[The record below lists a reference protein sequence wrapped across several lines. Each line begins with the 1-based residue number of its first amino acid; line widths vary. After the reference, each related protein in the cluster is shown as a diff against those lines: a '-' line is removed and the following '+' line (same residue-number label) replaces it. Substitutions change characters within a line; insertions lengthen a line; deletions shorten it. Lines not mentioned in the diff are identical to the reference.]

1 MKQPIKNTKAQKV
14 KSGTN
19 VKKNTKKTT
28 KANEIK
34 KPKNRKEVSTS
45 AVVVKEEKNI
55 KVKNG
60 EKERISIRGIL
71 VLVVLVIITLG
82 SFVFY
87 DKIFGVNSIF
97 YQSISTN
104 EVVNAIFGKI
114 PAIIK
119 TIEIITIS
127 YFAYLLLKFVLG
139 KLLKKNNREKTIVK
153 LLTSFLKYTIAI
165 VAVFMVLNAWG
176 VDTYALLA
184 SAGIL
189 GLVIGL
195 GAQSLIADI
204 IAGVFIV
211 FEGVYQVGDIIVVG
225 DWRGMVDE
233 IGIRT
238 TKIIDAGGNI
248 KIINNS
254 EISAVVNQ
262 TKELSLAK
270 SIISME
276 YGESIEKVELII
288 KNNLEKIKENI
299 PEIIEGPYYKG
310 VECLNSSSVDLLF
323 FARCKEKDVYGVQR
337 AMNRELKLMFDRNNI
352 TVPFPQVTVSKLAET
367 KHSVSEKNKQ
377 EAKEFVKE
385 QRNISKDVEYKNE

>member
-176 VDTYALLA
+176 VDTYALF
-184 SAGIL
+184 S
-189 GLVIGL
+189 
-195 GAQSLIADI
+195 
-204 IAGVFIV
+204 
-211 FEGVYQVGDIIVVG
+211 VV
-225 DWRGMVDE
+225 
-233 IGIRT
+233 
-238 TKIIDAGGNI
+238 
-248 KIINNS
+248 
-254 EISAVVNQ
+254 
-262 TKELSLAK
+262 
-270 SIISME
+270 
-276 YGESIEKVELII
+276 
-288 KNNLEKIKENI
+288 
-299 PEIIEGPYYKG
+299 
-310 VECLNSSSVDLLF
+310 LF
-323 FARCKEKDVYGVQR
+323 
-337 AMNRELKLMFDRNNI
+337 
-352 TVPFPQVTVSKLAET
+352 
-367 KHSVSEKNKQ
+367 
-377 EAKEFVKE
+377 
-385 QRNISKDVEYKNE
+385 